1 MADEKVTLINP
12 DGLSKPTGFSHA
24 AAASGSVVALA
35 GQVGM
40 DADGHFVSEDLVEQ
54 IAQALRNLSAALEA
68 AGGGTENLIK
78 MTIFVRDV
86 MGYKK
91 RLKEIGQVYQ
101 EVFGKHYPP
110 MTLVEVCRLFD
121 PPAHVEIEGWAVV

>member
-1 MADEKVTLINP
+1 MVDDKVKLINP
-12 DGLSKPTGFSHA
+12 EGLAKPTGFSHA
-24 AAASGSVVALA
+24 ASAGGRLVALA
-35 GQVGM
+35 GQVGT
-40 DADGHFVSEDLVEQ
+40 DASGHFVSDDLVEQ
-54 IAQALRNLSAALEA
+54 IAQALRNMAVALEA

-86 MGYKK
+86 RSYKR
-91 RLKEIGQVYQ
+91 RLKEIGRVYQ
-101 EVFGKHYPP
+101 EVFGRHYPP